1 MSNNSLEDKNVKM
14 LLVVV
19 VVGLVIYLLVSYLNG
34 NGICGSPA
42 QEGFHTPAQLNEYHD
57 TILEE
62 HDHGEGDD
70 EETTES
76 EDVEASSS
84 DYLGE
89 DELTGAPVNSS
100 SPENTTSVTEGFQN
114 SEPQAS
120 DSTTSTEAE
129 VVQSN
134 EANVNNAPAEC
145 YPKDVLSSGDLL
157 PSDANSKWA
166 QVNPNGQGALGD
178 KNFLTAGYHV
188 GGKTVGQTLRNAN
201 RQLRSDPPN
210 PQVKVSPWMQTT
222 IEPDVNRK
230 PMEIGA

>member
-42 QEGFHTPAQLNEYHD
+42 QEGFHTPMELNELHNSLD
-57 TILEE
+57 NHPHEE
-62 HDHGEGDD
+62 D
-70 EETTES
+70 EEEV
-76 EDVEASSS
+76 EVGEEEVEASSP
-84 DYLGE
+84 DYLG
-89 DELTGAPVNSS
+89 DDGLDGAPVKTEAF
-100 SPENTTSVTEGFQN
+100 ENTPSVTEGFQN

-120 DSTTSTEAE
+120 DSTTSTNEE

-134 EANVNNAPAEC
+134 NANVNNAPAEC

-157 PSDANSKWA
+157 PNDANSTWA

-178 KNFLTAGYHV
+178 KNFLNAGYHV
-188 GGKTVGQTLRNAN
+188 GVNTVGQSLRNAN

>member
-1 MSNNSLEDKNVKM
+1 MANNSLEDKNVKM

-34 NGICGSPA
+34 NGICGSPPK
-42 QEGFHTPAQLNEYHD
+42 EGFHNKDELLQDISAHLEDADTTPEPKSNSMNNVQGV
-57 TILEE
+57 
-62 HDHGEGDD
+62 GEDLDGVADD
-70 EETTES
+70 AAYFEQPI
-76 EDVEASSS
+76 DVE
-84 DYLGE
+84 GE
-89 DELTGAPVNSS
+89 E
-100 SPENTTSVTEGFQN
+100 EIEGFQN

-120 DSTTSTEAE
+120 DSTTSTNEE

-134 EANVNNAPAEC
+134 NANSNTNAPTEC

-157 PSDANSKWA
+157 PNDANSKWA

-178 KNFLTAGYHV
+178 KNFLNAGYHV
-188 GGKTVGQTLRNAN
+188 GVNTVGQSLRNAN